1 MMNKIRL
8 LDEKTINKI
17 SAGEVVERPASIVK
31 ELIENSID
39 AGSKNI
45 TVEILEG
52 GIPYIKVSDDGCGM
66 NEIDA
71 ILAFERH
78 ATSKI
83 KSDNDL
89 YNIGTLGF
97 RGEALASIAA
107 ISHVTLQTK
116 EEGALF
122 GTKVV
127 VEGGKVIEKTNC
139 GCAKGCSVE
148 VRDVFFNTPARRK
161 FLKKPSTEAM
171 YITDTVTK
179 LCLSHPEVSFKYVKD
194 KKLQFIT
201 SGKGDVEDVILRLF
215 GNEVYSSLMS
225 VSFQTE
231 DLKLKILAGKNSLN
245 YSNRNMQFFYVNGRY
260 VKNRTLSAA
269 IDEAFKTY
277 IPVNRYP
284 AVFLYMEI
292 DPRQIDVNIHPSKLE
307 IKFSDERRVF
317 ETVYKTIKDS
327 LHKYN
332 LIPEVKIEEKKN
344 IFKIETPTISAEQ
357 TKLYLTSSDKE
368 LEEEKKKLDNEFRC
382 KNVFLKDNV
391 LKENSKNSSL
401 DNHLA
406 VYEEYEDEKEE
417 VNKKNDITKKISDI
431 RIVGTL
437 FSTYIIVEKEDVFY
451 IIDQHAAHERILYE
465 KFTSQ
470 YEKIQTRQVT
480 FPIVV
485 ELQPGDL
492 ELVQQEKKLLNKL
505 GYTFEE
511 FGNNSIILREVP
523 VILGQPEARQLF
535 IEIVEKL
542 RDKELINKISLKEE
556 SIIMMACKAAVK
568 AMDNLS
574 EREIYKLFEDLK
586 ITENPYTCPHG
597 RPVIIAITKTQLEK
611 MFKRIM

>member
-1 MMNKIRL
+1 MNKIHL

-89 YNIGTLGF
+89 YSIGTLGF

-107 ISHVTLQTK
+107 VSHVTLQTK

-127 VEGGKVIEKTNC
+127 VEGGKVVEKTTC
-139 GCAKGCSVE
+139 GCAKGCSIE

-161 FLKKPSTEAM
+161 FLKRPSTESM
-171 YITDTVTK
+171 YITDVVTK

-194 KKLQFIT
+194 RKLQFIT
-201 SGKGDVEDVILRLF
+201 SGNGNIEDVILRLF

-225 VSFQTE
+225 ASFESE

-260 VKNRTLSAA
+260 VKNKTLSAA
-269 IDEAFKTY
+269 VDEAFKTY

-307 IKFSDERRVF
+307 IKFSDERRIF
-317 ETVYKTIKDS
+317 EAVYKTIKDS

-344 IFKIETPTISAEQ
+344 IFEIETPTISAEQ
-357 TKLYLTSSDKE
+357 TKLYFTSSDKE
-368 LEEEKKKLDNEFRC
+368 VEKEKKKFDNEFKG

-406 VYEEYEDEKEE
+406 VYEEYEHEKEE
-417 VNKKNDITKKISDI
+417 INKNDLAKKISDI

>member
-1 MMNKIRL
+1 MNKIHL

-89 YNIGTLGF
+89 YSIGTLGF

-107 ISHVTLQTK
+107 VSHVTLQTK

-127 VEGGKVIEKTNC
+127 VEGGKVVEKTTC
-139 GCAKGCSVE
+139 GCAKGCSIE

-161 FLKKPSTEAM
+161 FLKRPSTESM
-171 YITDTVTK
+171 YITDVVTK

-194 KKLQFIT
+194 RKLQFIT
-201 SGKGDVEDVILRLF
+201 SGNGNIEDVILRLF

-225 VSFQTE
+225 ASFESE

-260 VKNRTLSAA
+260 VKNKTLSAA
-269 IDEAFKTY
+269 VDEAFKTY

-307 IKFSDERRVF
+307 IKFSDERRIF
-317 ETVYKTIKDS
+317 EAVYKTIKDS

-344 IFKIETPTISAEQ
+344 IFEIETPTISAEQ
-357 TKLYLTSSDKE
+357 TKLYFTSSDKE
-368 LEEEKKKLDNEFRC
+368 VEKEKKKFDNEFKG

-406 VYEEYEDEKEE
+406 VYEEYEHEKEE
-417 VNKKNDITKKISDI
+417 INKNDLAKKISDI

-485 ELQPGDL
+485 ELQPRDL
-492 ELVQQEKKLLNKL
+492 ELVHQEKELLNKL
-505 GYTFEE
+505 GYVFEE
-511 FGNNSIILREVP
+511 FGNNCIILREVP

-535 IEIVEKL
+535 IDIVEKL
-542 RDKELINKISLKEE
+542 KDKELINKISLKEE
-556 SIIMMACKAAVK
+556 NIIMMACKAAVK

-574 EREIYKLFEDLK
+574 EKEINKLFDDLK

>member
-1 MMNKIRL
+1 MNKIHL

-89 YNIGTLGF
+89 YSIGTLGF

-107 ISHVTLQTK
+107 VSHVTLQTK

-127 VEGGKVIEKTNC
+127 VEGGKVVEKTTC
-139 GCAKGCSVE
+139 GCAKGCSIE

-161 FLKKPSTEAM
+161 FLKRPSTESM
-171 YITDTVTK
+171 YITDVVTK

-194 KKLQFIT
+194 RKLQFIT
-201 SGKGDVEDVILRLF
+201 SGNGNIEDVILRLF

-225 VSFQTE
+225 ASFESE

-260 VKNRTLSAA
+260 VKNKTLSAA
-269 IDEAFKTY
+269 VDEAFKTY

-307 IKFSDERRVF
+307 IKFSDERRIF
-317 ETVYKTIKDS
+317 EAVYKTIKDS

-344 IFKIETPTISAEQ
+344 IFEIETPTISAEQ
-357 TKLYLTSSDKE
+357 TKLYFTSSDKE
-368 LEEEKKKLDNEFRC
+368 VEKEKKKFDNEFKG

-406 VYEEYEDEKEE
+406 VYEEYEHEKEE
-417 VNKKNDITKKISDI
+417 INKNDLAKKISDI

-485 ELQPGDL
+485 ELQPRDL
-492 ELVQQEKKLLNKL
+492 ELVHQEKELLNKL
-505 GYTFEE
+505 GYVFEE

-535 IEIVEKL
+535 IDIVEKL
-542 RDKELINKISLKEE
+542 KDKELINKISLKEE
-556 SIIMMACKAAVK
+556 NIIMMACKAAVK

>member
-1 MMNKIRL
+1 MNKIHL
-8 LDEKTINKI
+8 LDENTINKI

-89 YNIGTLGF
+89 YSIGTLGF

-107 ISHVTLQTK
+107 VSHVTLQTK

-127 VEGGKVIEKTNC
+127 VEGGKVIEKTTC
-139 GCAKGCSVE
+139 GCAKGSSIE

-161 FLKKPSTEAM
+161 FLKRPSTEAM
-171 YITDTVTK
+171 YITDVVTK

-201 SGKGDVEDVILRLF
+201 SGNGNIEDVILRLF

-225 VSFQTE
+225 ASFESE

-260 VKNRTLSAA
+260 VKNKTLTAA

-307 IKFSDERRVF
+307 IKFSDERRIF
-317 ETVYKTIKDS
+317 EAVYKTIKDS

-344 IFKIETPTISAEQ
+344 IFEIETPTILAEQ

-368 LEEEKKKLDNEFRC
+368 LEEGKKKLDNEFKG

-391 LKENSKNSSL
+391 LKENSKNNSL

-406 VYEEYEDEKEE
+406 IYEEYEHEKEE
-417 VNKKNDITKKISDI
+417 VNKNDLAKKISDI

-465 KFTSQ
+465 KFTFQ

-492 ELVQQEKKLLNKL
+492 ELVNQEKELLNKL
-505 GYTFEE
+505 GYAFEE

-523 VILGQPEARQLF
+523 VILGHPEARQLF
-535 IEIVEKL
+535 IDIVEKL
-542 RDKELINKISLKEE
+542 KDKELINKISLKEE
-556 SIIMMACKAAVK
+556 NIIMMACKAAVK

-574 EREIYKLFEDLK
+574 EKEIHKLFDELK

>member
-1 MMNKIRL
+1 MNKIHL

-107 ISHVTLQTK
+107 VSHVTLQTK
-116 EEGALF
+116 EEGALL

-127 VEGGKVIEKTNC
+127 VEGGKVVEKTNC
-139 GCAKGCSVE
+139 GCAKGCSIE

-161 FLKKPSTEAM
+161 FLKRPSTETM
-171 YITDTVTK
+171 YITDVVTK

-194 KKLQFIT
+194 RKLQFIT
-201 SGKGDVEDVILRLF
+201 SGNGNIEDAILRLF

-225 VSFQTE
+225 ASFESE

-260 VKNRTLSAA
+260 VKNKTLSAA

-307 IKFSDERRVF
+307 IKFSDERRIF
-317 ETVYKTIKDS
+317 EAVYKTIKNS

-357 TKLYLTSSDKE
+357 TKLYFTSSDKE
-368 LEEEKKKLDNEFRC
+368 
-382 KNVFLKDNV
+382 
-391 LKENSKNSSL
+391 
-401 DNHLA
+401 
-406 VYEEYEDEKEE
+406 
-417 VNKKNDITKKISDI
+417 
-431 RIVGTL
+431 
-437 FSTYIIVEKEDVFY
+437 VEKEK
-451 IIDQHAAHERILYE
+451 RNL
-465 KFTSQ
+465 TM
-470 YEKIQTRQVT
+470 
-480 FPIVV
+480 
-485 ELQPGDL
+485 
-492 ELVQQEKKLLNKL
+492 N
-505 GYTFEE
+505 
-511 FGNNSIILREVP
+511 
-523 VILGQPEARQLF
+523 
-535 IEIVEKL
+535 
-542 RDKELINKISLKEE
+542 LKVRM
-556 SIIMMACKAAVK
+556 S
-568 AMDNLS
+568 
-574 EREIYKLFEDLK
+574 F
-586 ITENPYTCPHG
+586 
-597 RPVIIAITKTQLEK
+597 
-611 MFKRIM
+611 

>member
-1 MMNKIRL
+1 MNKIHL

-89 YNIGTLGF
+89 YSIGTLGF

-107 ISHVTLQTK
+107 VSHVTLQTK

-127 VEGGKVIEKTNC
+127 VEGGKVVEKTTC
-139 GCAKGCSVE
+139 GCAKGCSIE

-161 FLKKPSTEAM
+161 FLKRPSTESM
-171 YITDTVTK
+171 YITDVVTK

-194 KKLQFIT
+194 RKLQFIT
-201 SGKGDVEDVILRLF
+201 SGNGNIEDVILRLF

-225 VSFQTE
+225 ASFESE

-260 VKNRTLSAA
+260 VKNKTLSAA
-269 IDEAFKTY
+269 VDEAFKTY

-307 IKFSDERRVF
+307 IKFSDERRIF
-317 ETVYKTIKDS
+317 EAVYKTIKDS

-344 IFKIETPTISAEQ
+344 IFEIETPTISAEQ

-368 LEEEKKKLDNEFRC
+368 VEKEKKKFDNEFKG

-406 VYEEYEDEKEE
+406 VYEEYEHEKEE
-417 VNKKNDITKKISDI
+417 VNKNDLAKKISDI

-485 ELQPGDL
+485 ELQPRDL
-492 ELVQQEKKLLNKL
+492 ELVHQEKELLNKL
-505 GYTFEE
+505 GYVFEE

-535 IEIVEKL
+535 IDIVEKL
-542 RDKELINKISLKEE
+542 KDKELVNKISLKEE
-556 SIIMMACKAAVK
+556 NIIMMACKAAVK

-574 EREIYKLFEDLK
+574 EKEINKLFDDLK

>member
-1 MMNKIRL
+1 MNKIHL

-89 YNIGTLGF
+89 YSIGTLGF

-107 ISHVTLQTK
+107 VSHVTLQTK

-127 VEGGKVIEKTNC
+127 VEGGKVVEKTTC
-139 GCAKGCSVE
+139 GCAKGCSIE

-161 FLKKPSTEAM
+161 FLKRPSTESM
-171 YITDTVTK
+171 YITDVVTK

-194 KKLQFIT
+194 RKLQFIT
-201 SGKGDVEDVILRLF
+201 SGNGNIEDVILRLF

-225 VSFQTE
+225 ASFESE

-260 VKNRTLSAA
+260 VKNKTLSAA
-269 IDEAFKTY
+269 VDEAFKTY

-307 IKFSDERRVF
+307 IKFSDERRIF
-317 ETVYKTIKDS
+317 EAVYKTIKDS

-344 IFKIETPTISAEQ
+344 IFEIETPTISAEQ
-357 TKLYLTSSDKE
+357 TKLYFTSSDKE
-368 LEEEKKKLDNEFRC
+368 VEKEKKKFDNEFKG

-406 VYEEYEDEKEE
+406 VYEEYEH
-417 VNKKNDITKKISDI
+417 
-431 RIVGTL
+431 
-437 FSTYIIVEKEDVFY
+437 EKEDVFY

-485 ELQPGDL
+485 ELQPRDL
-492 ELVQQEKKLLNKL
+492 ELVHQEKELLNKL
-505 GYTFEE
+505 GYVFEE

-535 IEIVEKL
+535 IDIVEKL
-542 RDKELINKISLKEE
+542 KDKELVNKISLKEE
-556 SIIMMACKAAVK
+556 NIIMMACKAAVK

-574 EREIYKLFEDLK
+574 EKEINKLFDDLK

>member
-1 MMNKIRL
+1 MNKIHL
-8 LDEKTINKI
+8 LDEKLINKI

-52 GIPYIKVSDDGCGM
+52 GIPFIKVSDDGCGM

-107 ISHVTLQTK
+107 ISRVILQTK
-116 EEGALF
+116 EEGKNF
-122 GTKVV
+122 GTRVV
-127 VEGGKVIEKTNC
+127 VEGGKVVEKTTC
-139 GCAKGCSVE
+139 GCSKGTSIE

-171 YITDTVTK
+171 YITDVVTK
-179 LCLSHPEVSFKYVKD
+179 LCLSHPGISFKYVKD
-194 KKLQFIT
+194 RKLQFIT
-201 SGKGDVEDVILRLF
+201 SGNGNIEDVILRLF

-225 VSFQTE
+225 ASFESE

-260 VKNRTLSAA
+260 VKNKTLSAA

-277 IPVNRYP
+277 MPVNRYP

-307 IKFSDERRVF
+307 IKFSDERRIF
-317 ETVYKTIKDS
+317 EAVYKTIKSSFQRHD
-327 LHKYN
+327 
-332 LIPEVKIEEKKN
+332 LIPEVKIEEKKS
-344 IFKIETPTISAEQ
+344 IFKSETPNISAEQ
-357 TKLYLTSSDKE
+357 MKLYLTSFDKTPEKRYKSDTKFKE
-368 LEEEKKKLDNEFRC
+368 ESFIKEGELEKEKSSNIDNSVSYKEEEK
-382 KNVFLKDNV
+382 V
-391 LKENSKNSSL
+391 SKS
-401 DNHLA
+401 DLA
-406 VYEEYEDEKEE
+406 
-417 VNKKNDITKKISDI
+417 KKISDI

-465 KFTSQ
+465 KFTSK
-470 YEKIQTRQVT
+470 YEKVQTRQVT
-480 FPIVV
+480 FPIVI
-485 ELQPGDL
+485 ELGPSDL
-492 ELVQQEKKLLNKL
+492 ELVQQERELLNRF
-505 GYTFEE
+505 GYAFEE

-523 VILGQPEARQLF
+523 MILGQPEARQLF
-535 IEIVEKL
+535 IDIVEKL
-542 RDKELINKISLKEE
+542 KDKELVNKISLKEE
-556 SIIMMACKAAVK
+556 NIAMMACKAAVK

-574 EREIYKLFEDLK
+574 ETEIYKLFEDLK

-611 MFKRIM
+611 IFKRIM